1 MKKLIALLL
10 TVVLMIPGVSAFALH
25 STDKAI
31 NGKYVNYIAESIEK
45 TSYGEYEI
53 DKENIYIIE
62 KTNVD
67 KYMAGS
73 EPIEFYVA
81 VPVLGTDDIAYSI
94 FSNGKYY
101 RETLNAASMLHVE
114 NYMNTKIDE
123 YIDNNNLKNITE
135 VVSTIFYGRTGIN
148 TYRVVADNEIY
159 FIPYYFE
166 AKYNLANDE
175 ECSIELGKAYRDTDF
190 VKRLKKEEVSFAEYK
205 EAQKKAEEE
214 KIAAEEAAEEAK
226 YRPVVSLG
234 EDGEENIT
242 VNGYNLKDVLSE
254 LNESISAM
262 GFGSNIEIG
271 VKTDD
276 KEYITNYYWQNG
288 CEVENVSNFAKGL
301 FAEITTQ
308 AMSGKPNYSKN
319 ITYCKFNLKHN
330 EGLKSIKH
338 SVNVSVWNNGVKII
352 INRDNIIE
360 LKVKNSKEI
369 VKYIDSYGNNKFD
382 GFKYEKNDENT
393 PSYRGNLEGLTKTDV
408 IEFEF
413 KLTDDVG
420 GSIEN
425 EVGSV
430 GETIKGVF
438 EKYKE
443 NKYKSTYILTLSGS
457 KGKTAVYDQKQSSL
471 DGTKEIF
478 SNNITLYFLD
488 KLRFEN
494 QQLVE
499 YTVGEANKTYKL
511 KMIFKDR
518 DISQVFFG
526 DVKCTDLK
534 YIRLTEDTKLSDE
547 YTEKGKEPVI
557 KEAKECADTLYN
569 MGLFKGTNDGY
580 ELEKSLTRE
589 ESATILTRLLGDEDK
604 INNINYNE
612 VFSDVDKNRWSY
624 TYVMYCYH
632 NNITKGTS
640 ESTFSPDVQIDAE
653 QFVTLLMRLLGYN
666 DVEPDTALTNGV
678 KYGLFTEE
686 MAEDIKKADVFTR
699 SLMVQI
705 VYNGLKTT
713 MSDGTTL
720 AQILVDENVITQEQA
735 NELE

>member
-62 KTNVD
+62 KT

-408 IEFEF
+408 IKFEF
-413 KLTDDVG
+413 KLTDDIG
-420 GSIEN
+420 GSMEN
-425 EVGSV
+425 EVGFV

-735 NELE
+735 NGLE